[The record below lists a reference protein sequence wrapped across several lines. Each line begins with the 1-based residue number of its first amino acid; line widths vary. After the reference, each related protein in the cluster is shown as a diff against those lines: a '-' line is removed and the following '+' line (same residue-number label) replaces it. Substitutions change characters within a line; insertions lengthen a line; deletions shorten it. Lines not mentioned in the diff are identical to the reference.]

1 MILRR
6 VVSRQLSVVSCSA
19 GKEVRSQESVVSR
32 QAQKHPREAS
42 AFLLAIRFSL
52 LAFLSLSIGCSSNSG
67 KSAASTQPAPPV
79 KGKIG
84 DINRWMQELVLDV
97 PPATYRVQAPDSIRV
112 TASAIKELDKLQS
125 RIRPDGKVTLNL
137 VGDVYVAGMT
147 PAEIAEDLSR
157 RLEKFYNKE
166 SIVISVEVTEFK
178 SKHYYVFGQVVS
190 PGPKAFTGSDTLI
203 KVVAEAMLND
213 DAWPEKVVLIR
224 PNEDR
229 NVRQKITIDVKQMYE
244 TGKAD
249 QNYMLEEG
257 DLVYVP
263 PSPLAEFRM
272 KTERLLAPIIPATNL
287 AIMGLT
293 GF

>member
-1 MILRR
+1 MRQR
-6 VVSRQLSVVSCSA
+6 EVS
-19 GKEVRSQESVVSR
+19 SQKSVVSR
-32 QAQKHPREAS
+32 KMATVIVAMFILPLCVVAMGCASNSAPRAS
-42 AFLLAIRFSL
+42 A
-52 LAFLSLSIGCSSNSG
+52 G
-67 KSAASTQPAPPV
+67 KAPAATQPSAEGPA
-79 KGKIG
+79 KKTGKVG

-112 TASAIKELDKLQS
+112 TATSIKELDKLQA

-147 PAEIAEDLSR
+147 PAEIAEELSR
-157 RLEKFYNKE
+157 KLEKFYNKE
-166 SIVISVEVTEFK
+166 SIVISVDVTEFK

-190 PGPKAFTGSDTLI
+190 PGPKAFTGSDTLL

-224 PNEDR
+224 PNEDK
-229 NVRQKITIDVKQMYE
+229 NVRQKVTIDVKQMYE

>member
-1 MILRR
+1 MPAL
-6 VVSRQLSVVSCSA
+6 LFA
-19 GKEVRSQESVVSR
+19 GLCVPLCVF
-32 QAQKHPREAS
+32 AM
-42 AFLLAIRFSL
+42 
-52 LAFLSLSIGCSSNSG
+52 GCASNSG
-67 KSAASTQPAPPV
+67 ASAKSGSAPTSQPAAQAPPKG

-84 DINRWMQELVLDV
+84 EINRWMQELVLDV
-97 PPATYRVQAPDSIRV
+97 PPAAYRVQAPDSIRV
-112 TASAIKELDKLQS
+112 TAPSIKELDKFQA

-166 SIVISVEVTEFK
+166 SIVISVDVTEFL
-178 SKHYYVFGQVVS
+178 SKKYFVFGQVVS
-190 PGPKAFTGSDTLI
+190 PGPKAFTGSDTLL

-229 NVRQKITIDVKQMYE
+229 NVRQKVTINVKQMYE

-263 PSPLAEFRM
+263 PSPLAEFKM
-272 KTERLLAPIIPATNL
+272 KTERLLAPIIPVTDL
-287 AIMGLT
+287 ALMGLT